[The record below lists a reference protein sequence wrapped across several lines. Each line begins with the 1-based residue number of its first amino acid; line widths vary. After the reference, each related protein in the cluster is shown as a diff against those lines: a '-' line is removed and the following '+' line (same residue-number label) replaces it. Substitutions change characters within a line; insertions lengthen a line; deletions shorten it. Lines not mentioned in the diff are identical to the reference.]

1 MVDIITAIGK
11 LRILKDACIGVRISD
26 DYLFKL
32 TRGDLFE
39 SYYLTME
46 NGKVV
51 LKNLINEDICKDIM
65 EEIHY
70 VSMED
75 IGGKFFAD
83 SHCSHIPASCILENK
98 WTLATILSLQDKK
111 LKNIA
116 RNDIIEYV
124 ILDTRNS
131 EVYKIHADHF
141 EVYNWETQKYKVR
154 LEEIP
159 VYKILDDDQLRY
171 KVIVYKVGTDWKKLD
186 YYHLLENGI
195 D

>member
-1 MVDIITAIGK
+1 MINIITAIGK
-11 LRILKDACIGVRISD
+11 LNVLKDVCIGVRISEN
-26 DYLFKL
+26 YLACM
-32 TRGDLFE
+32 TRSDLVE
-39 SYYLTME
+39 GYYLTME

-51 LKNLINEDICKDIM
+51 LKNIFDSEITKDVM
-65 EEIHY
+65 EEICDNCVERIKEKY
-70 VSMED
+70 
-75 IGGKFFAD
+75 FAD
-83 SHCSHIPASCILENK
+83 SHCPHIPTSCVLENK
-98 WTLATILSLQDKK
+98 WSLSTILSKQEKK
-111 LKNIA
+111 IKNIA
-116 RNDIIEYV
+116 RNDNLEYV